1 MFNKCYVAFWRL
13 TQFMLDI
20 LMLCRIMLFIKV
32 YVSLRRYQ
40 GLYHITTINHG
51 LLKCLVGIC
60 QHNQRCD
67 TLILREWAFN
77 KRSVTFWRLSQLG
90 YSIDINQGFCHNVTL
105 ISVLSYCDV
114 YHSFVALATL
124 IKGFVT
130 LWH

>member
-1 MFNKCYVAFWRL
+1 MFNKCYVALWRL

-32 YVSLRRYQ
+32 YVSVQHYQ
-40 GLYHITTINHG
+40 GLYHITTLNHG
-51 LLKCLVGIC
+51 LLQCLVGIC

-77 KRSVTFWRLSQLG
+77 KRYVAFWRLFQLC
-90 YSIDINQGFCHNVTL
+90 YSIDINQGFCHIVTL